1 MYDFQKFLLN
11 SNYIQ
16 NVNSGK
22 VMPVNEMPKPFG
34 ASLANIQ
41 KPLYNKSKQNEVID
55 DSRMTQS
62 NVANLGRFA

>member
-1 MYDFQKFLLN
+1 MNIKQFLLT

-16 NVNSGK
+16 NVNSGV
-22 VMPVNEMPKPFG
+22 VMPINEASKPFG
-34 ASLANIQ
+34 DGVANKQ
-41 KPLYNKSKQNEVID
+41 KPLYNKPNQNEVID

>member
-1 MYDFQKFLLN
+1 MDIKQFLLT

-16 NVNSGK
+16 NVNSGV
-22 VMPVNEMPKPFG
+22 VMPINEASKPFG
-34 ASLANIQ
+34 DRVANKQ
-41 KPLYNKSKQNEVID
+41 KPLYNKPKQNEVID

>member
-1 MYDFQKFLLN
+1 MDIKQFLLT

-16 NVNSGK
+16 NVNSGV
-22 VMPVNEMPKPFG
+22 VMPINESSKPFG
-34 ASLANIQ
+34 DGVVNKQ
-41 KPLYNKSKQNEVID
+41 KPLYNKPKQEVFD

>member
-1 MYDFQKFLLN
+1 MDIKQFLLT

-16 NVNSGK
+16 NVNSGV
-22 VMPVNEMPKPFG
+22 VMPINESSKPIG
-34 ASLANIQ
+34 DGVANKQ

>member
-1 MYDFQKFLLN
+1 MDIKQFLLT

-16 NVNSGK
+16 NVNSGV
-22 VMPVNEMPKPFG
+22 VMPINESSKPFG
-34 ASLANIQ
+34 DGVANKQ

>member
-22 VMPVNEMPKPFG
+22 VMPLNEMPKPFG

-41 KPLYNKSKQNEVID
+41 KPLYNKTKEVQN

-62 NVANLGRFA
+62 NIANLRRFA